1 MKGVNPK
8 QIKHSIYFVIFSG
21 GAYEIIIISSV
32 TIGTVIVII
41 Q

>member
-8 QIKHSIYFVIFSG
+8 QIKYSIFVIFIG
-21 GAYEIIIISSV
+21 GAYEIIIIISSV